1 MKKIVWLILFLFTAK
16 IISAQCDSLAKVLE
30 NEKNDTLRLRKYT
43 KLIDCYNGHEKFP
56 AAIDLFVNYKV
67 EADNCVIKYKDS
79 IYYRNYLGDITST
92 YYFKGDIQKAL
103 EISTQLLKYNLRKK
117 DTLNI
122 SNCLGNVAVLYRRL
136 GNYPRAIYYLTEAIK
151 LNERSKKSLA
161 SNYSNLANVYN
172 DIHEYAKAKE
182 LLIKALQIR
191 IEEKD
196 EKGITT
202 SYSNIGNNFFKV
214 KQFDS
219 AIYYYKKTI
228 YLNEKQNAPTS
239 KKALNLNNLTSLYI
253 QLNKLDSAE
262 KYSGITSKIIND
274 QTNPTILAH
283 YYENKGDIN
292 KNKNK
297 FKEALVDFNKSMA
310 LASQGPDINRM
321 SDLYM
326 DKFLCFYKLRNID
339 STFLNRM
346 WAQKYKDSLF
356 STSKTAEITRYEMQ
370 YEFDKEQE
378 NIKSEQLKKEIET
391 KNALERKQILI
402 YSAFGGLLLLL
413 VLVFFVLK
421 SNNQKK
427 KDNILLQQKN
437 DLIES
442 QKKDIID
449 SINYAKN
456 LQQAILPSFSK
467 IKEVLGNCF
476 VYYKP
481 KDIIAGDFYWLYKSK
496 QNDVC
501 LFAVADC
508 TGHGVP
514 GALVSVVC
522 SNALDNAVKK
532 YNLTDPGLILD
543 KTKELVL
550 ETFSKTGQN
559 VKDGMD
565 ISLCSIQ
572 HVGNS
577 VDVKWAGANNSLW
590 YIHKGEIKEL
600 TANKQ
605 PIGQS
610 ENSQPFTTQTL
621 KLESGD
627 TLYFSTDGY
636 YDQFGGDKGSANG
649 KKFMRKRLSQ
659 LFFEMKDQ
667 TMQAQMDLVDKTFN
681 NWKGKLEQI
690 DDVCIAGIKL

>member
-1 MKKIVWLILFLFTAK
+1 MKKIAWLILFLFTAK
-16 IISAQCDSLAKVLE
+16 IISAQCDSLEKQLE
-30 NEKNDTLRLRKYT
+30 IEKNDTLRLRKYS
-43 KLIDCYNGHEKFP
+43 KLIDCYNHAENFKATLATLGKFRS
-56 AAIDLFVNYKV
+56 
-67 EADNCVIKYKDS
+67 EADKCIRKYNDS
-79 IYYRNYLGDITST
+79 IYYRRYLSDLTTT
-92 YYFKGDIQKAL
+92 YYYKGDIQQAL
-103 EISTQLLKYNLRKK
+103 NTSNQLLNYHYRKK
-117 DTLNI
+117 DSVNI
-122 SNCLGNVAVLYRRL
+122 ASNLSNIAILYRKL

-151 LNERSKKSLA
+151 IDERSKQSLSA
-161 SNYSNLANVYN
+161 AYSNLANVYN
-172 DIHEYAKAKE
+172 DINEHAKAKE
-182 LLIKALQIR
+182 LLFKSLQLR

-196 EKGITT
+196 EKAIGL
-202 SYSNIGNNFFKV
+202 SYSNIGNTFLKE
-214 KQFDS
+214 KKIDS
-219 AIYYYKKTI
+219 AIFYYSKAI
-228 YLNEKQNAPTS
+228 YFNNIQNAPVS
-239 KKALNLNNLTSLYI
+239 KKLVTLNNLTTLYI
-253 QLNKLDSAE
+253 QIQKIDSAS
-262 KYSGITSKIIND
+262 KYSILVSQFINE
-274 QTNPTILAH
+274 QSNPFILAH
-283 YYENKGDIN
+283 YFENKGDIN
-292 KNKNK
+292 RFNQKY
-297 FKEALVDFNKSMA
+297 KEALDDYDRSM
-310 LASQGPDINRM
+310 LFASSNNDINRM
-321 SDLYM
+321 ADIYF
-326 DKFLCFYKLRNID
+326 DKSLCFYKLRNID
-339 STFLNRM
+339 STFINRV
-346 WAQKYKDSLF
+346 WAEKYKDSLF
-356 STSKTAEITRYEMQ
+356 NTSKSSQITRYEMQ

-378 NIKSEQLKKEIET
+378 LIKSEQLKKEIEA
-391 KNALERKQILI
+391 KNALERKQLLI
-402 YSAFGGLLLLL
+402 YAALAGLVLLLGL
-413 VLVFFVLK
+413 VLIVLK

-427 KDNILLQQKN
+427 KDNLLLQQKN

-456 LQQAILPSFSK
+456 LQQAILPSFTK

-476 VYYKP
+476 VYYRP

-532 YNLTDPGLILD
+532 YNLTDPGMILD

-565 ISLCSIQ
+565 ISLCCIQ
-572 HVGNS
+572 HNGNS

-590 YIHKGEIKEL
+590 YIHKGEINEL
-600 TANKQ
+600 AANKQ

-610 ENSQPFTTQTL
+610 ENGKPFTTQTL
-621 KLESGD
+621 KLEKGD

-636 YDQFGGDKGSANG
+636 YDQFGGDKASANG
-649 KKFMRKRLSQ
+649 KKFMRKRLAQ
-659 LFFEMKDQ
+659 LFFDMKDQ
-667 TMQAQMDLVDKTFN
+667 TMQAQMDLIDKTFN